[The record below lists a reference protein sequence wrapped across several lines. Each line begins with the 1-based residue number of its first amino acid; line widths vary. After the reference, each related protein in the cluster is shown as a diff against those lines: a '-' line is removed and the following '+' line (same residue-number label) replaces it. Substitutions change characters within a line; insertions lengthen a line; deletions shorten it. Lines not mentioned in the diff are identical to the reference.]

1 MMEWLDQNLWGI
13 ALGVFIGGFI
23 GFKAAEHIHT
33 TIFKDILMKLKVSE
47 SDMLTMMRD
56 LQQDLPEDHE
66 DAMPRVLVKVECV
79 NDQLYVYRLD
89 TMEFLCQGATRE
101 AVLARLAERF
111 HKDFKIVLSEEHG
124 AKYLKES
131 PTS

>member
-1 MMEWLDQNLWGI
+1 MDLIDFILGL
-13 ALGVFIGGFI
+13 ALGGFV
-23 GFKAAEHIHT
+23 GFKVAEYIHVT
-33 TIFKDILMKLKVSE
+33 MFKDILVKLKVSE
-47 SDMLTMMRD
+47 SDMRNMVQD
-56 LQQDLPEDHE
+56 LQKDLPDDHE
-66 DAMPRVLVKVECV
+66 DAMPRVEVKVECV

-101 AVLARLAERF
+101 AVLACLADRF
-111 HKDFKIVLSEEHG
+111 HKDFKIVLSEENG

>member
-1 MMEWLDQNLWGI
+1 MAVLEFM
-13 ALGVFIGGFI
+13 LGLLVGGFV
-23 GFKAAEHIHT
+23 GFKIAEYIHIT
-33 TIFKDILMKLKVSE
+33 MFKDILVKLKISE
-47 SDMLTMMRD
+47 SDMRGMMQD

-66 DAMPRVLVKVECV
+66 DAMPRVPVRVEKV

-89 TMEFLCQGATRE
+89 TDEFLCQGANRE
-101 AVLARLAERF
+101 AVLARLADRF

-131 PTS
+131 PTT

>member
-1 MMEWLDQNLWGI
+1 MDLIDFI
-13 ALGVFIGGFI
+13 LGLVLGGFV
-23 GFKAAEHIHT
+23 GFKVAEYIHVT
-33 TIFKDILMKLKVSE
+33 MFRDILVKLKVSE
-47 SDMLTMMRD
+47 SDMRTMVQD
-56 LQQDLPEDHE
+56 LQKDLPEDHE
-66 DAMPRVLVKVECV
+66 DAMPRVEVKVECV

-101 AVLARLAERF
+101 AVLACLADRF

>member
-1 MMEWLDQNLWGI
+1 MDVIWFLIG
-13 ALGVFIGGFI
+13 AFLGGLV
-23 GFKAAEHIHT
+23 GFKIAEHIHT

-47 SDMLTMMRD
+47 SDMRDMMRD
-56 LQQDLPEDHE
+56 LQEDLPEDHE
-66 DAMPRVLVKVECV
+66 DAMPRVEVKVECV

-101 AVLARLAERF
+101 AVLTCLAQRF
-111 HKDFKIVLSEEHG
+111 NKDFKIVLSEEHG
-124 AKYLKES
+124 AQYLKES

>member
-1 MMEWLDQNLWGI
+1 MDLIDFILGL
-13 ALGVFIGGFI
+13 ALGGFV
-23 GFKAAEHIHT
+23 GFKVAEYIHVT
-33 TIFKDILMKLKVSE
+33 MFRDILVKLKVSE
-47 SDMLTMMRD
+47 SDMRTMVQD
-56 LQQDLPEDHE
+56 LQKDLPEDHE
-66 DAMPRVLVKVECV
+66 DAMPRVEVKVECV

-101 AVLARLAERF
+101 AVLACLADRF

-131 PTS
+131 PTV

>member
-1 MMEWLDQNLWGI
+1 MDVIWFLIG
-13 ALGVFIGGFI
+13 AFLGGLV
-23 GFKAAEHIHT
+23 GFKVAEHIHT

-47 SDMLTMMRD
+47 ADMRAMMRD
-56 LQQDLPEDHE
+56 LQEDLPEDHE
-66 DAMPRVLVKVECV
+66 DAMPRVEVKVECV

-101 AVLARLAERF
+101 AVLTCLADRF
-111 HKDFKIVLSEEHG
+111 HKDFTIVLSEEHG

-131 PTS
+131 PTA